1 MIMRV
6 SGRKREAGLT
16 CDISLGFNEF
26 RGIRTDIGEPLLD
39 ATFDVSA
46 ALTHVT
52 KQPTGQAEIRLC
64 IRIDLEV

>member
-6 SGRKREAGLT
+6 SGERKFSLT
-16 CDISLGFNEF
+16 CDVSLGFDEF
-26 RGIRTDIGEPLLD
+26 RGIRTDVGEPLLD